1 MCEGQEAVSGLARPV
16 TIFVATAPEEI
27 ERCFP
32 VMSQL
37 RPHLEPGR
45 FVETVQRQ
53 QSGAYQ
59 LAALEAQGRVVA
71 VAGFRFGENLAWG
84 RFCYVDDLVTD
95 EAERSNGYGA
105 LLFDWLVQRAEEV
118 GCAQFHLDSGVQ
130 RFDAHRFYLGKR
142 MSITSH
148 HFGLNLDRAAK

>member
-1 MCEGQEAVSGLARPV
+1 MSGVAQPV
-16 TIFVATAPEEI
+16 TIFLATTPEEI

-53 QSGAYQ
+53 QAGGYQ
-59 LAALEAQGRVVA
+59 LAALEAEGRVVA
-71 VAGFRFGENLAWG
+71 VGGFRLGENLAWG

-95 EAERSNGYGA
+95 AAERSNGYGA
-105 LLFDWLVQRAEEV
+105 LLFDWLVKRAEEA

-130 RFDAHRFYLGKR
+130 RFDAHRFYLGRR
-142 MSITSH
+142 MCITSH